1 LLKRGEDRADWTTFT
16 AIQSVDDETRAGL
29 ARNA

>member
-16 AIQSVDDETRAGL
+16 AIPIVDDRIRAGL
-29 ARNA
+29 ARND